1 MVTAHRSEQRV
12 TIKVVLVDDQPVM
25 RQAVS
30 SWLGIEPD
38 LRVVGEA
45 EDGEAALQLIADL
58 QPDVVL
64 MDLDMPAMDGI
75 AATAAARARSPGS
88 AIVILSMHDDTTI
101 QARALTAGAAAFVSK
116 HQALDE
122 LVDVIRRV
130 AVGGGRPAPAAP

>member
-1 MVTAHRSEQRV
+1 M
-12 TIKVVLVDDQPVM
+12 INVVLVDDQTVM

-38 LRVVGEA
+38 LRVIGEA
-45 EDGEAALQLIADL
+45 ENGEVALSLISSL

-64 MDLDMPAMDGI
+64 MDIDMPTMDGI
-75 AATAAARARSPGS
+75 AATAALQDVAPKS
-88 AIVILSMHDDTTI
+88 AVVILSMHDDTTV
-101 QARALTAGAAAFVSK
+101 QDRALKAGAAAFVSK

-130 AVGGGRPAPAAP
+130 ADFGRGNGALSTAAA

>member
-1 MVTAHRSEQRV
+1 M
-12 TIKVVLVDDQPVM
+12 IKVVLVDDQSVM

-38 LRVVGEA
+38 MSVIGEA
-45 EDGEAALQLIADL
+45 ESGEAALSLVSSL

-64 MDLDMPAMDGI
+64 MDIDMPAMDGI
-75 AATAAARARSPGS
+75 AATAALQDVAPQS
-88 AIVILSMHDDTTI
+88 AVVILSMHDDTTV
-101 QARALTAGAAAFVSK
+101 QDRARQAGAVAFVSK

-130 AVGGGRPAPAAP
+130 AGPNGAMRLAAI